1 MACLSN
7 FLRNTLNHP
16 ASFFFFFKDIKIMIL
31 FLLWVFCYCQNLD
44 RFVSLQDVAFLV
56 VSFLVF
62 SLLVFSLLVFSLL
75 VFSHLV
81 FSLLVFIFLL
91 PNKLFSLLY
100 KLLWKRY
107 FWVFFKTSLV
117 LRIIRRLHKCE
128 EIHLRER
135 YICVFLLRPFFCV
148 VHMKR

>member
-1 MACLSN
+1 MACWAH

-16 ASFFFFFKDIKIMIL
+16 ASFFFFFKDIKIIIL
-31 FLLWVFCYCQNLD
+31 FILWVFCYCQNLD

-62 SLLVFSLLVFSLL
+62 SLLVFSLLVFS
-75 VFSHLV
+75 F
-81 FSLLVFIFLL
+81 LVFIFLL